1 MPPELFS
8 VDASQAM
15 DTAVGAENGV
25 RQAEL
30 DDLVP
35 RGRQVHDDL
44 LLARARGQVGFGDLY
59 MLGREAMRARETA
72 ESLANR
78 FDNVAV
84 LAQGAEADVAS
95 AMLGALAHPFHNLL
109 PRAGR
114 AGRPRVFLVDSMDPD
129 WLGAFLESFPVEQTL
144 LVVVSKSGVD
154 LGSLVQFG
162 IVREMLKKRI
172 GPGYQDHLVVVT
184 EPRGGTLREEAL
196 REGLLAFD
204 VPANVPAR
212 FAALTPAGLFPAA
225 LAGADVRGVLGGAH
239 GAAERTASEDLRT
252 NPAYLLAS
260 TLRVLATARG
270 RRSHL
275 FVACTEALD
284 RTASHLARLFEEST
298 GRPGADGFPGL
309 SCSSFTLSRDS
320 GSLAQRCID
329 GSREAAVVMLEVVRP
344 TRDRVFPA
352 DAPGLGW
359 LAERQLSEVAH
370 TNLGATRAVLRD
382 AGVPVVSL
390 RLPSL
395 AANSVGALHMAA
407 MLSAAFGAGLA
418 GIDPFSLPGAEL
430 RARRARADIGDPDQA
445 GSEPASA
452 A

>member
-1 MPPELFS
+1 MSMPPELFS

-15 DTAVGAENGV
+15 DAVVGPENGV
-25 RQAEL
+25 RQSEL
-30 DDLVP
+30 DDMVA

-95 AMLGALAHPFHNLL
+95 AMLGSLAHPFHNLL

-144 LVVVSKSGVD
+144 LVVVSKTGVD

-162 IVREMLKKRI
+162 IVREMLKMRI
-172 GPGYQDHLVVVT
+172 GSGYQDHLVVVT

-196 REGLLAFD
+196 REGLLAFE
-204 VPANVPAR
+204 VPANVPPR

-239 GAAERTASEDLRT
+239 GAAERTAGEDLRT
-252 NPAYLLAS
+252 NPAYLLAA
-260 TLRVLATARG
+260 TLRILATGRG
-270 RRSHL
+270 RRSHI
-275 FVACTEALD
+275 FVGCTEALE
-284 RTASHLARLFEEST
+284 RTAVHVARLFEEST
-298 GRPGADGFPGL
+298 GRPVGDFPGL

-320 GSLAQRCID
+320 ATLAQRCL
-329 GSREAAVVMLEVVRP
+329 GGARETAVVLLDVVKP

-352 DAPGLGW
+352 EAPGLEW
-359 LAERQLSEVAH
+359 LAERQLSDVVH
-370 TNLGATRAVLRD
+370 TNLGATRAVLRE
-382 AGVPVVSL
+382 AGVPVVTL

-395 AANSVGALHMAA
+395 AANSVGALHMAS
-407 MLSAAFGAGLA
+407 MLSASFGAGLA
-418 GIDPFSLPGAEL
+418 GIDPFSLPGADR
-430 RARRARADIGDPDQA
+430 RARRARAEIGDPD
-445 GSEPASA
+445 ETRDAS
-452 A
+452 